1 MEAVTVV
8 WVRTTTELD
17 HVEVIPLLL
26 ERIGQCC
33 IDGSVCM
40 GDLEQN
46 E

>member
-8 WVRTTTELD
+8 WVKTTTELD
-17 HVEVIPLLL
+17 HVKYMPVLL
-26 ERIGQCC
+26 ERIGLCC
-33 IDGSVCM
+33 IDDSVCM